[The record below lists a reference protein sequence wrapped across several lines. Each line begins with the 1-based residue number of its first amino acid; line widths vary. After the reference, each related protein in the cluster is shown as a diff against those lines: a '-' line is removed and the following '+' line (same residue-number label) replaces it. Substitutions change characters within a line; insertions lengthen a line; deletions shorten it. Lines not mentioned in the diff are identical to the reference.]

1 MKKLKWVGLSVVLIS
16 IIILALVLMGGG
28 SSSSSEE
35 QDSEMVNR
43 QQKIYQKALPVP
55 FFEYSIPRDIYIQ
68 IYEVVT
74 TRAYTTYTV
83 IESMTGKTFFHGP
96 SIGYGI
102 PVDTSITNPLQGDY
116 VYNGSAATIEQAEPN
131 GLFSSKNTDGTWVLF
146 VQEDGSVTPVY
157 TEHKVTTFPFAVKK
171 EDDIWVRAD
180 NKPVDFTID
189 VQ

>member
-1 MKKLKWVGLSVVLIS
+1 MKKIMWIMFILMMLSIVLI
-16 IIILALVLMGGG
+16 GGG
-28 SSSSSEE
+28 SA
-35 QDSEMVNR
+35 DSERQDAEVVNR
-43 QQKIYQKALPVP
+43 QQKIYQKVLPIP
-55 FFEYSIPRDIYIQ
+55 FFEYSIPRDAYIQ

-74 TRAYTTYTV
+74 TRAYLTYTV
-83 IESMTGKTFFHGP
+83 IESMTEKTFFHGQ

-102 PVDTSITNPLQGDY
+102 PVDTSITNPLKRANSSY
-116 VYNGSAATIEQAEPN
+116 SESSIIEQAEPN

-146 VQEDGSVTPVY
+146 VQIDGSVTPVY

-171 EDDIWVRAD
+171 VDDIWVRAD